1 MIKLTLKNVG
11 EQKCC
16 HPFLIF
22 SPEDPYTPFESYKE
36 SKLRGIRR

>member
-22 SPEDPYTPFESYKE
+22 SPVAYITNEAT
-36 SKLRGIRR
+36 